1 MLFCKT
7 AVPSDA
13 SGCFSTLLIEG
24 ASNLKPVS
32 LTDKFGASSRISI
45 LVVLKLKCLRE
56 PFYYI
61 LI

>member
-1 MLFCKT
+1 MQ
-7 AVPSDA
+7 ADA
-13 SGCFSTLLIEG
+13 FSTLLIEG

-32 LTDKFGASSRISI
+32 LTDKFGVSSRISI